1 MLRRHPS
8 QAAVGTAPGFLVTEM
23 ARSAL
28 IDTIPGGA
36 LPDDALDGAG
46 QPVSDAAQAA
56 RPPQSPADPGRESR
70 TPSRTDHLPVGL
82 PGRRRMAQAL
92 FAAGGALAAYPG
104 PAAAIGPGDLVLAAN
119 DAAEKLLDTLL
130 GKRSGELRL
139 ALDSALAGAPAQLQ
153 PLLLPLGNGPGGSS
167 DQTALELLVLPFP
180 EADAA
185 LLLGRD
191 VTLERTLRAAL
202 VDSRQRYKDL
212 VEASS
217 DFVWETG
224 PDGRFVFVSPG
235 GALGYRAE
243 ELIGRRPEEF
253 AIDAEAGAS
262 EPGFPFTA
270 RSTVAK
276 VELWFR
282 AASGEP
288 ACLVASTRPVQGPD
302 GAWKGTRG
310 ACQDVTGQRS
320 REAELARLRHRERL
334 LAYLVRTI
342 RYEVDPK
349 NAATA
354 AASAALPALAAE
366 GCRVH
371 RLNDT
376 RFAAVTECGN
386 AAPAAEAQALAAL
399 IGGESRFDR
408 VADGQALIAVPIRHG
423 RRLSGALVLWRTA
436 GLGAWDEDD
445 LFLVAE
451 LADQLGVAL
460 QQIASQEAL
469 ATLSRTDSLT
479 GLVNRRS
486 FVGELEQRLAGT
498 GSRRGALLYLD
509 LDNFKP
515 INDRLGH
522 ASGDAVLTTVARLL
536 RDCTRGSD
544 LVGRLGG
551 DEFVAWLADID
562 EAAASAK
569 AREILRRVAQ
579 DLAPLS
585 ATDGEM
591 LGASIGIALVS
602 APGTSAGT
610 SAGAG
615 ADADAGSEDADALI
629 ARADGAMYA
638 AKRGGKQR
646 FVIAPPAGATAAAR

>member
-1 MLRRHPS
+1 
-8 QAAVGTAPGFLVTEM
+8 M

-28 IDTIPGGA
+28 IDNAPQA
-36 LPDDALDGAG
+36 VLPDEAPAG
-46 QPVSDAAQAA
+46 TGQSVPDPAQPPHS
-56 RPPQSPADPGRESR
+56 QSPSHGETWVEPRVPPRGDHPGI
-70 TPSRTDHLPVGL
+70 GL

-104 PAAAIGPGDLVLAAN
+104 PAAAIGPGDHVLAAN
-119 DAAEKLLDTLL
+119 TSAEKLLDALL
-130 GKRSGELRL
+130 GRRSGELRL
-139 ALDSALAGAPAQLQ
+139 AIDSALAGSPAQLQ
-153 PLLLPLGNGPGGSS
+153 PLLLPMHATGSPEANAPGAGSGGMP
-167 DQTALELLVLPFP
+167 DQAAIELLVLPFP
-180 EADAA
+180 DADAA

-253 AIDAEAGAS
+253 AVDASAEASDPA
-262 EPGFPFTA
+262 FPFNA

-276 VELWFR
+276 AELWFR
-282 AASGEP
+282 AANGEP
-288 ACLVASTRPVQGPD
+288 ACLVASCRPVLGPD
-302 GAWKGTRG
+302 GECRGTRG
-310 ACQDVTGQRS
+310 ACQDVSERRA
-320 REAELARLRHRERL
+320 REAEVARLRHRERL

-354 AASAALPALAAE
+354 AAAAALPALAAE

-371 RLNDT
+371 SLNED
-376 RFAAVTECGN
+376 RFAVVTECGG
-386 AAPAAEAQALAAL
+386 AAPAAEAEALAAL
-399 IGGESRFDR
+399 VAGETRVEQ
-408 VADGQALIAVPIRHG
+408 VADGRALIAVPIRHG
-423 RRLSGALVLWRTA
+423 RRLAGALALWRTA

-486 FVGELEQRLAGT
+486 FVDELEQRLAGA
-498 GSRRGALLYLD
+498 RPRGALLYLD

-522 ASGDAVLTTVARLL
+522 ARGDAVLCAVARLL

-562 EAAASAK
+562 ETAAATK
-569 AREILRRVAQ
+569 AHEILRRVAQ
-579 DLAPLS
+579 DLTPLS
-585 ATDGEM
+585 AGDGEM
-591 LGASIGIALVS
+591 PGASIGIALVTAG
-602 APGTSAGT
+602 APTAGA
-610 SAGAG
+610 AGAG
-615 ADADAGSEDADALI
+615 GVADTAAESADALI

-646 FVIAPPAGATAAAR
+646 FVIAQPAGAATAATSAAS